1 MSTESD
7 TKIPSEIYQPKRK
20 NAHSAFTSIT
30 NIIGG
35 KKKKISDSIES
46 AHKFITQKAAG
57 NQLV

>member
-1 MSTESD
+1 MR
-7 TKIPSEIYQPKRK
+7 IQPLLRLPTLL
-20 NAHSAFTSIT
+20 AA
-30 NIIGG
+30 